1 VDVSGAQAK
10 LEKMSKT
17 LQTEKLLKQQAV
29 NKLAEIMNRKDNFS
43 KKDRKAESKATSAEL
58 RKKEKDNRRLQQEL
72 TTEKEKFNQMV
83 GKYQK
88 DIQDLQV

>member
-1 VDVSGAQAK
+1 
-10 LEKMSKT
+10 MSKT

>member
-1 VDVSGAQAK
+1 VDVSGAQAE